1 MTTPAEGAEVGGA
14 GPVPGRVTIDDVAR
28 RAGVSRT
35 SVSRALL
42 GQNKVSDQTR
52 ARVRQA
58 ADDLGYVPSVAA
70 STLAS
75 GRGDTLGLL
84 LRDAANPAYGLLFTE
99 LQKHGREA
107 GRQVVSMTVTTDE
120 HGRGQLAALH
130 HLVGLRVAGLVVA
143 TGGLSSDQLL
153 PFAGILPIVR
163 AGRPEE
169 SGLLHAVSYD
179 ELAGGAEVARAIH
192 AHGHRRVAVLV
203 TDADVSYPEWVR
215 GRAVAE
221 TLRALG
227 VDVVELAVRRHSE
240 GPAQVCELARERQV
254 SAVACPSDMRA
265 LQVLR
270 EARRQGLRVPEELSV
285 TGFDGILPGADLI
298 GLATYRI
305 PVEEV
310 ARAAIRTLLEV
321 VDGAE
326 GVHQLQIAGRFVEAP
341 SLGRAG
347 HEPS

>member
-1 MTTPAEGAEVGGA
+1 M
-14 GPVPGRVTIDDVAR
+14 TIDDVAR

-52 ARVRQA
+52 SRVRQA
-58 ADDLGYVPSVAA
+58 AEELGYVPSVAA

-99 LQKHGREA
+99 LQRYGREA

-120 HGRGQLAALH
+120 HGRGQVAALH

-143 TGGLSSDQLL
+143 TGGLSTEQLL

-179 ELAGGAEVARAIH
+179 ERGGGAEVARAIH

-215 GRAVAE
+215 GTAIVE

-227 VDVVELAVRRHSE
+227 VDVDELAVRRHFE
-240 GPAQVCELARERQV
+240 GATEVCDLARQRRV

-270 EARRQGLRVPEELSV
+270 VARSQGLRVPDDLSV

-310 ARAAIRTLLEV
+310 ASAAIRTLLEV
-321 VDGAE
+321 VNGAE
-326 GVHQLQIAGRFVEAP
+326 GVHQLQMSGRFVEAP
-341 SLGRAG
+341 SLDRPVPA
-347 HEPS
+347 PT